1 MTTGQHTIMA
11 KLIVLFFGA
20 ESPASALAAA
30 AADGASGVRF
40 TEVDLV
46 AGGAHEQDAGRRAK
60 RLASPE
66 QLLAYDGVLIA
77 CPAAGEIPTELSSL
91 LDALERITPADR
103 FANTVFGV
111 AGGENTTL
119 LRRLARLG
127 GMIVSEPRGLSDP
140 EARARALGARTA
152 KVVGWVRH
160 ALGHEHADQH
170 HHHHH

>member
-1 MTTGQHTIMA
+1 MA

-20 ESPASALAAA
+20 ESPAATLADAAA
-30 AADGASGVRF
+30 EGAASVRF

-46 AGGAHEQDAGRRAK
+46 AGASHQQPTGRGAKQ
-60 RLASPE
+60 LASPE
-66 QLLAYDGVLIA
+66 QLLDYDGVIMA
-77 CPAAGEIPTELSSL
+77 CPAAGDLPRELGSL

-119 LRRLARLG
+119 LGRVERLG
-127 GMIVSEPRGLSDP
+127 GIIVSEPRGLADP
-140 EARARALGARTA
+140 EARARALGARTT

-160 ALGHEHADQH
+160 ALSHEQGH
-170 HHHHH
+170 HHH